1 MEKKDEMVML
11 LRDTIICVLLILI
24 FTGCSK
30 YVKVNE
36 KQLTEYRNKC
46 VSISKETVTDDEYS
60 KVYKLALDSL
70 HYFMENHLKGYEF
83 GNMYKW
89 ELDSVICFNKEKNKC
104 IISINSPDDI
114 HKNATQDDLMY
125 FYGVKINEQWYF
137 FSGASLAILR
147 ERYKEDVST
156 PMTFE
161 QLRLLAAKYIY
172 AGYLKK
178 NDIGEYEINDNFFSD
193 LTSCA
198 WYIGEKPQTQEQ
210 WDSVYIEVVGH
221 KWRKHKQE
229 QYEKSKQM
237 FENMRFYTA
246 EELDTMKIE
255 ITE

>member
-1 MEKKDEMVML
+1 ML
-11 LRDTIICVLLILI
+11 LRDKIICVLLILI

-70 HYFMENHLKGYEF
+70 HYFMENHLKEYEF

-104 IISINSPDDI
+104 ITSIITIDNYNKDACADYL
-114 HKNATQDDLMY
+114 DY

-137 FSGASLAILR
+137 FPGAGATILR
-147 ERYKEDVST
+147 ERYKEDVNT

-178 NDIGEYEINDNFFSD
+178 NDIGEYEINDDFFYD
-193 LTSCA
+193 LNTYDAYCRPYSTQEEFNESV
-198 WYIGEKPQTQEQ
+198 IQLVGEKWQKYEQ
-210 WDSVYIEVVGH
+210 N
-221 KWRKHKQE
+221 
-229 QYEKSKQM
+229 QYEKSKKM
-237 FENMRFYTA
+237 FENVHFYSV